1 MLDNLMGIIMSIKAT
16 DVLDMAIVAFLL
28 YKLLEFIKDTRAL
41 QLFRGILLIVGTFIL
56 SEILNLSL
64 LNWLL
69 TGLVTV
75 GLIAVVILFQ
85 PEIRR
90 ALEQI
95 GRRGV
100 LRGQF
105 RDLGKE
111 ELYAT
116 VHKLVDAV
124 DDFSST
130 RTGALIAIERETML
144 NDIIETGVIVDA
156 EISVRLLGNL
166 FYEGSPLHDGAVI
179 IRGKLPSHTL
189 AKHTP
194 LGGHIH
200 AACPC
205 GITGLILKYCA
216 VAIVDGRCHHQHTA
230 STTVRRVIHSPML
243 VLGVIPD
250 IPDLNGYSSRTLRPA
265 DNALVE
271 HSANEIRKKSHY
283 IKSFHISQTFLLW
296 E

>member
-1 MLDNLMGIIMSIKAT
+1 MINNLTGLLLSIKIT
-16 DVLDMAIVAFLL
+16 DIIDILIVAYILYRLL
-28 YKLLEFIKDTRAL
+28 GMIKETRAQ
-41 QLFRGILLIVGTFIL
+41 QLFRGILLIVGVFL
-56 SEILNLSL
+56 ASELFDLSL

-69 TGLVTV
+69 TRLITV
-75 GLIAVVILFQ
+75 GLIGVMILFQ

-100 LRGQF
+100 LTSQF
-105 RDLGKE
+105 RDVGKE

-116 VHKLVDAV
+116 VHKIVDAV

-179 IRGKLPSHTL
+179 IRGVR
-189 AKHTP
+189 
-194 LGGHIH
+194 IH
-200 AACPC
+200 AASCVLPLTNRTSI
-205 GITGLILKYCA
+205 GKNLGTRHRAGVGLSEVSDAFVIIVSEETGAIS
-216 VAIVDGRCHHQHTA
+216 VAR
-230 STTVRRVIHSPML
+230 
-243 VLGVIPD
+243 
-250 IPDLNGYSSRTLRPA
+250 NGTLRRFLDLKTLEKMLLDIYLPSG
-265 DNALVE
+265 DM
-271 HSANEIRKKSHY
+271 NESFWSRLLKGGKKN
-283 IKSFHISQTFLLW
+283 

>member
-1 MLDNLMGIIMSIKAT
+1 MINDLTGLLLSIKIT
-16 DVLDMAIVAFLL
+16 DIIDILIVAYILYRLL
-28 YKLLEFIKDTRAL
+28 GMIKETRAQ
-41 QLFRGILLIVGTFIL
+41 QLFRGILLIVGVFL
-56 SEILNLSL
+56 ASELFNLSL

-69 TGLVTV
+69 TRLITV
-75 GLIAVVILFQ
+75 GLIGVMILFQ

-100 LRGQF
+100 LTSQF
-105 RDLGKE
+105 RDVGKE

-116 VHKLVDAV
+116 VHKIVDAV
-124 DDFSST
+124 DDFSAT

-179 IRGKLPSHTL
+179 IRGVR
-189 AKHTP
+189 
-194 LGGHIH
+194 IH
-200 AACPC
+200 AASCVLPLTNRTSI
-205 GITGLILKYCA
+205 GKNLGTRHRAGVGLSEVSDAFVIIVSEETGAIS
-216 VAIVDGRCHHQHTA
+216 VAR
-230 STTVRRVIHSPML
+230 
-243 VLGVIPD
+243 
-250 IPDLNGYSSRTLRPA
+250 NGTLRRFLDLKTLEKMLLDIYLPSG
-265 DNALVE
+265 D
-271 HSANEIRKKSHY
+271 ANESFFSRLLKGGKKN
-283 IKSFHISQTFLLW
+283 